1 MVHRDIHQIKA
12 TEIHNENNSNK
23 RDAWYFLGIKWIVR
37 VINCESVHLIFFNYF
52 SFLDLKKYYSIT
64 DSRSETEELHPNQE
78 ENGIKEKPDSS
89 SQ

>member
-37 VINCESVHLIFFNYF
+37 VINCESV

>member
-12 TEIHNENNSNK
+12 TEIHNEKNSNK

-37 VINCESVHLIFFNYF
+37 VINCESV